1 MKKIFRRLKEWEL
14 RPYQVAPLSEEE
26 HNCAT
31 CGTHYQGNFCPRCG
45 QSAKIGRYSFKNAF
59 MLFLDVWGL
68 GNRGMFRSIR
78 DLLLRPGY
86 MIRDYLKG
94 MQMAYFPPFQ
104 MYFLLFALSLLID
117 SGLNIK
123 GINRLEKQEK
133 ELSEIVIR
141 NAPNDKKDET
151 KEAKTSPKTSK
162 EDAKQIEI
170 NKAAERY
177 NKIIARITK
186 WIEEH
191 YSGVMLIGLLFF
203 SCPLWLLFRRCP
215 AMPDMRL
222 SECFVAMVY
231 ISNMLIIY
239 GIIPSLFCFST
250 SSEFIYA
257 LFTLLMVIIPVKQ
270 LSGYG
275 YWSTIWRLAVA
286 TIFLATIGLLLLI
299 GAVLLFIFM
308 YVS

>member
-1 MKKIFRRLKEWEL
+1 MKKIFRRFKDWQLQ
-14 RPYQVAPLSEEE
+14 PYQVAPLSEE
-26 HNCAT
+26 HHDCTT
-31 CGTHYQGNFCPRCG
+31 CGTHYQGNYCPRCG

-104 MYFLLFALSLLID
+104 MYFLLFALSLLVD

-133 ELSEIVIR
+133 EFTEIVMS
-141 NAPNDKKDET
+141 NTSDDKQG
-151 KEAKTSPKTSK
+151 EAKDKQDEAKASEK
-162 EDAKQIEI
+162 DAKKE
-170 NKAAERY
+170 KADKAMQ
-177 NKIIARITK
+177 NFNVVFTKIFK
-186 WIEEH
+186 WVEEH
-191 YSGVMLIGLLFF
+191 NSGVMLIALLFF
-203 SCPLWLLFRRCP
+203 CCPLWVLFRHCP
-215 AMPDMRL
+215 ALPDMRL
-222 SECFVAMVY
+222 SECIVAMVY
-231 ISNMLIIY
+231 ISNLVIIY
-239 GIIPSLFCFST
+239 CIIPSLLCFET
-250 SSEFIYA
+250 NTEFIYQ
-257 LFTLLMVIIPVKQ
+257 LFVLLMVIIPVKQ

-299 GAVLLFIFM
+299 GAVFLFIFM
-308 YVS
+308 YVI

>member
-31 CGTHYQGNFCPRCG
+31 CGTLYQGNFCPRCG

>member
-1 MKKIFRRLKEWEL
+1 MRIKTVMTMEWNM
-14 RPYQVAPLSEEE
+14 S
-26 HNCAT
+26 
-31 CGTHYQGNFCPRCG
+31 
-45 QSAKIGRYSFKNAF
+45 
-59 MLFLDVWGL
+59 
-68 GNRGMFRSIR
+68 
-78 DLLLRPGY
+78 
-86 MIRDYLKG
+86 
-94 MQMAYFPPFQ
+94 
-104 MYFLLFALSLLID
+104 
-117 SGLNIK
+117 
-123 GINRLEKQEK
+123 
-133 ELSEIVIR
+133 
-141 NAPNDKKDET
+141 
-151 KEAKTSPKTSK
+151 
-162 EDAKQIEI
+162 

-191 YSGVMLIGLLFF
+191 NSGVMLIGLLFF
-203 SCPLWLLFRRCP
+203 SCPLWLLWLLFRHCP

-286 TIFLATIGLLLLI
+286 TIFLITIFILLI
-299 GAVLLFIFM
+299 AGSVVLFLFLF
-308 YVS
+308 VK

>member
-1 MKKIFRRLKEWEL
+1 MRIKTVMTMEWNM
-14 RPYQVAPLSEEE
+14 S
-26 HNCAT
+26 
-31 CGTHYQGNFCPRCG
+31 
-45 QSAKIGRYSFKNAF
+45 
-59 MLFLDVWGL
+59 
-68 GNRGMFRSIR
+68 
-78 DLLLRPGY
+78 
-86 MIRDYLKG
+86 
-94 MQMAYFPPFQ
+94 
-104 MYFLLFALSLLID
+104 
-117 SGLNIK
+117 
-123 GINRLEKQEK
+123 
-133 ELSEIVIR
+133 
-141 NAPNDKKDET
+141 
-151 KEAKTSPKTSK
+151 
-162 EDAKQIEI
+162 

-191 YSGVMLIGLLFF
+191 NSGVMLIGLLFF
-203 SCPLWLLFRRCP
+203 SCPLWLLFRHCP

-286 TIFLATIGLLLLI
+286 TIFLITIFILLI
-299 GAVLLFIFM
+299 AGSVVLFLFLF
-308 YVS
+308 VK

>member
-31 CGTHYQGNFCPRCG
+31 CGTLYQGNFCPRCG

-203 SCPLWLLFRRCP
+203 SCPLWLLFRHCP

>member
-1 MKKIFRRLKEWEL
+1 MKKIFRRFKDWQLQ
-14 RPYQVAPLSEEE
+14 PYQVAPLSEE
-26 HNCAT
+26 HHDCTT
-31 CGTHYQGNFCPRCG
+31 CGTHYQGNYCPRCG

-104 MYFLLFALSLLID
+104 MYFLLFALSLLVD

-133 ELSEIVIR
+133 EFTEIVMS
-141 NAPNDKKDET
+141 NTSDDKQG
-151 KEAKTSPKTSK
+151 EAKDKQDEAKASEK
-162 EDAKQIEI
+162 DAKKE
-170 NKAAERY
+170 KADKAMQ
-177 NKIIARITK
+177 NFNVVFTKIFK
-186 WIEEH
+186 WVEEH
-191 YSGVMLIGLLFF
+191 NSGVMLIALLFF
-203 SCPLWLLFRRCP
+203 CCPLWVLFRHCP
-215 AMPDMRL
+215 ALPDMRL

-231 ISNMLIIY
+231 ISNLVIIY
-239 GIIPSLFCFST
+239 CIIPSLLCFET
-250 SSEFIYA
+250 NTEFIYQ
-257 LFTLLMVIIPVKQ
+257 LFVLLMVIIPVKQ

-299 GAVLLFIFM
+299 GAVFLFIFM
-308 YVS
+308 YVI

>member
-1 MKKIFRRLKEWEL
+1 MKKIFRRFRDWQLQ
-14 RPYQVAPLSEEE
+14 PYQVAPLSEE
-26 HNCAT
+26 HHDCTT
-31 CGTHYQGNFCPRCG
+31 CGTHYQGNYCPRCG

-78 DLLLRPGY
+78 HLLLRPGY

-104 MYFLLFALSLLID
+104 MYFLLFALSLLVD

-133 ELSEIVIR
+133 EFTEIVMS
-141 NAPNDKKDET
+141 NTSDDKQG
-151 KEAKTSPKTSK
+151 EAKDKQDEAKASEK
-162 EDAKQIEI
+162 DAKKE
-170 NKAAERY
+170 KADKAMQ
-177 NKIIARITK
+177 NFNVVFTKIFK
-186 WIEEH
+186 WVEEH
-191 YSGVMLIGLLFF
+191 NSGVMLIALLFF
-203 SCPLWLLFRRCP
+203 CCPLWVLFRHCP
-215 AMPDMRL
+215 ALPDMRL

-231 ISNMLIIY
+231 ISNLVIIY
-239 GIIPSLFCFST
+239 CIIPSLLCFET
-250 SSEFIYA
+250 NTEFIYQ
-257 LFTLLMVIIPVKQ
+257 LFVLLMVIIPVKQ

-299 GAVLLFIFM
+299 GAVFLFIFM
-308 YVS
+308 YVI

>member
-1 MKKIFRRLKEWEL
+1 MKKIFRRFKDWQLQ
-14 RPYQVAPLSEEE
+14 PYQVAPLSEE
-26 HNCAT
+26 HHDCTT
-31 CGTHYQGNFCPRCG
+31 CGTHYQGNYCPRCG

-104 MYFLLFALSLLID
+104 MYFLLFALSLLVD

-133 ELSEIVIR
+133 EFTEIVMS
-141 NAPNDKKDET
+141 NTSDDKQG
-151 KEAKTSPKTSK
+151 EAKDKQDEAKASEK
-162 EDAKQIEI
+162 DAKQE
-170 NKAAERY
+170 KADKAMQ
-177 NKIIARITK
+177 NFNVVFTKIFK
-186 WIEEH
+186 WVEEH
-191 YSGVMLIGLLFF
+191 NSGVMLIALLFF
-203 SCPLWLLFRRCP
+203 CCPLWVLFRHCP
-215 AMPDMRL
+215 ALPDMRL

-231 ISNMLIIY
+231 ISNLVIIY
-239 GIIPSLFCFST
+239 CIIPSLLCFET
-250 SSEFIYA
+250 NTEFIYQ
-257 LFTLLMVIIPVKQ
+257 LFVLLMVIIPVKQ

-299 GAVLLFIFM
+299 GAVFLFIFM
-308 YVS
+308 YVI